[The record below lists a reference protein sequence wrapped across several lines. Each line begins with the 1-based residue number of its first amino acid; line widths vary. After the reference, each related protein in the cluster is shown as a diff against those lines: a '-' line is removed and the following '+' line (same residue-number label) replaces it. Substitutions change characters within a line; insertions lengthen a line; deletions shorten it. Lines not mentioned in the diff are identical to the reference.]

1 MHWILSSPNNFSL
14 TRTIRRSQDF
24 LLPPFGVNQTQ
35 GQLERVERLASKHT
49 VALTISQVPAGL
61 QLEVHQQLTGDE
73 TEEISHKTWRMLRLG
88 ENFTPFLLRA
98 REDPLLRQ
106 RVQQGARFLRG
117 ATFFEDLVKALIVT
131 HSPQHGEA
139 QIAWL
144 VDRLGDSLPSNPTR
158 HAFPT
163 PQQFLWNQ
171 LLLNEILG
179 RALGQTLHTMVER
192 FQAHGDKFETLI
204 HPRLPLKTVETCLTR
219 LLGLDNGTLALAM
232 LALGRYDYLPTA
244 LHAPQARNLADTP
257 GAAKAGS
264 EEILARLRPW
274 QPWGGLV
281 YWLWDWTAHLAQVA
295 REGESNVGGTTN

>member
-1 MHWILSSPNNFSL
+1 MHCILSSPDNFSL

-24 LLPPFGVNQTQ
+24 LLPPFEVNQAQ
-35 GQLERVERLASKHT
+35 EQLERIERLASKHT

-61 QLEVHQQLTGDE
+61 HLEVHQHLTGAE
-73 TEEISHKTWRMLRLG
+73 TEEISRKTWRMLRLG

-98 REDPLLRQ
+98 REDPLLRR

-117 ATFFEDLVKALIVT
+117 ATFFEDLVKALILT
-131 HSPQHGEA
+131 HSPQNWGA
-139 QIAWL
+139 QIVWL

-171 LLLNEILG
+171 ILLNEILG
-179 RALGQTLHTMVER
+179 RALGQTLHAMADR
-192 FQAHGDKFETLI
+192 FRSHGDKFEALI
-204 HPRLPLKTVETCLTR
+204 HPQLPLKTVETCLTQ
-219 LLGLDNGTLALAM
+219 LPGLDDRMLALAM

-244 LHAPQARNLADTP
+244 LYAPQARDPGGSFGTP
-257 GAAKAGS
+257 STGS

-281 YWLWDWTAHLAQVA
+281 YWLWDWTARPA
-295 REGESNVGGTTN
+295 

>member
-14 TRTIRRSQDF
+14 TRTVRRSQDF

-35 GQLERVERLASKHT
+35 EQLERIERLTSKHT
-49 VALTISQVPAGL
+49 IALMISQAPAGL
-61 QLEVHQQLTGDE
+61 QLEVRQQLTGDE

-88 ENFTPFLLRA
+88 ENLTPFLLRA
-98 REDPLLRQ
+98 REDPLLRR

-117 ATFFEDLVKALIVT
+117 ATFFEDLVKALIMT
-131 HSPQHGEA
+131 HSSQNWGA

-171 LLLNEILG
+171 TLLNEILG
-179 RALGQTLHTMVER
+179 RELGQTLHTIAER
-192 FQAHGDKFETLI
+192 FRSHGDKFETLI
-204 HPRLPLKTVETCLTR
+204 HPRLPLKAVETCLTR
-219 LLGLDNGTLALAM
+219 LPGLDNGTLALAM

-244 LHAPQARNLADTP
+244 LYAPQARDP
-257 GAAKAGS
+257 GDSLGTANVGS

-281 YWLWDWTAHLAQVA
+281 YWLWDWTTRPA
-295 REGESNVGGTTN
+295 